1 MFIYV
6 CVCVRARTLGKVLDT
21 CVLDKDMFIYVFNMC
36 VR

>member
-1 MFIYV
+1 M
-6 CVCVRARTLGKVLDT
+6 CVCACARARTLGKVLDT